1 MINIKNLLW
10 YLTPTYN
17 EKIWRITFCPQEMV
31 QCDNPAK
38 MEMQIDA
45 ACAMTEG
52 SDNWPIRKLLGKNE
66 GSSLVYNACVRVERR
81 ECGTSATRVRHK
93 WR

>member
-52 SDNWPIRKLLGKNE
+52 SDN
-66 GSSLVYNACVRVERR
+66 
-81 ECGTSATRVRHK
+81 
-93 WR
+93 